1 MATFDDF
8 TPNFLKA
15 KERWLDAPLLAS
27 HYDAIVESYKGS
39 GHDIIA
45 TAKSFV
51 ECVCR
56 IILGEFG
63 KPEPAS
69 DSNTTYLLSR
79 ALKAVGLAN
88 TKGASR
94 LDDILT
100 AHNKMADALSF
111 VRNNYDAGAH
121 GKDGFL
127 DTLNTNECRA
137 YLITADSLVAIL
149 LGAYE
154 GREPDLRFTREPYER
169 FVHLHDRVDRT
180 VSVQASVDSDSGTD
194 TVVVAFSSP
203 HLPDEIELR
212 LEPSALL
219 YALDRTAYLELLVA
233 SSLPTQE
240 EQQEVPEVETIVEAV
255 PAVTVLAA
263 SSTVQIVE
271 IYDGQLSALKD
282 ALDAQL
288 LTMGGLESALCTAN
302 SSFRDSLLATAEQHM
317 GLDWNERLPMRAAM
331 KIAIK
336 RVCLRFGIDS
346 SRAEQN
352 SELLTGWFAANVPAQ
367 TEAVPI

>member
-15 KERWLDAPLLAS
+15 KERWPDAPLLTS
-27 HYDAIVESYKGS
+27 HYDAIVESYRGS

-45 TAKSFV
+45 TSKSFV

-56 IILGEFG
+56 TILGEFG

-69 DSNTTYLLSR
+69 DSNTTYLLSQ
-79 ALKAVGLAN
+79 ALKALGLAN

-127 DTLNTNECRA
+127 DTLNKNECRA

-154 GREPDLRFTREPYER
+154 GHEPDLRFTREPYER
-169 FVHLHDRVDRT
+169 FAHLHDRVNRA

-194 TVVVAFSSP
+194 TLVVAFSTPS
-203 HLPDEIELR
+203 LPDGIELR
-212 LEPSALL
+212 LEPSELL
-219 YALDRTAYLELLVA
+219 YALDRTAYLEMLVA
-233 SSLPTQE
+233 SSQPTQD
-240 EQQEVPEVETIVEAV
+240 EQETVPAVEAIAEAV
-255 PAVTVLAA
+255 PAVAIPIP
-263 SSTVQIVE
+263 SSPVQIVE
-271 IYDGQLSALKD
+271 TYNGQLSALKG

-288 LTMGGLESALCTAN
+288 LTLGGLESALGTAN
-302 SSFRDSLLATAEQHM
+302 NSFRDSLLATAEQHM

-331 KIAIK
+331 KVAMK
-336 RVCLRFGIDS
+336 RVCLRFGIDP

-352 SELLTGWFAANVPAQ
+352 SELLTGWFAANAPVQA
-367 TEAVPI
+367 EAMPI

>member
-45 TAKSFV
+45 TSKSFV

-169 FVHLHDRVDRT
+169 FAHLHDRVDRS
-180 VSVQASVDSDSGTD
+180 VSIRASIDSDSGAD
-194 TVVVAFSSP
+194 TLVVVFSSQY
-203 HLPDEIELR
+203 LPDEIELR
-212 LEPSALL
+212 LEPSELL
-219 YALDRTAYLELLVA
+219 YALDRTAYLELLVS

-240 EQQEVPEVETIVEAV
+240 EQEEVPAVEAIAEAV
-255 PAVTVLAA
+255 PAVAVSTS
-263 SSTVQIVE
+263 SSTAQIVVT
-271 IYDGQLSALKD
+271 YDGQLSALKG

-288 LTMGGLESALCTAN
+288 LTMGGLESALGTAN
-302 SSFRDSLLATAEQHM
+302 TSFRDSLLATAEQHI

-331 KIAIK
+331 KVGIK
-336 RVCLRFGIDS
+336 RICLRFGIDPI
-346 SRAEQN
+346 RAEQN
-352 SELLTGWFAANVPAQ
+352 SETLTGWFAANAPAQ
-367 TEAVPI
+367 TGAVPV